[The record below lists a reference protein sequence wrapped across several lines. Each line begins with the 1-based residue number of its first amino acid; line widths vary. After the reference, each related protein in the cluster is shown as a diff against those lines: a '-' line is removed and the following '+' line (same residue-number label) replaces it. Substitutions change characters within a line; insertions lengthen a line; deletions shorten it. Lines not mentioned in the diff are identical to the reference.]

1 MMSTYY
7 MVGLV
12 YDANYRPNQLISPD
26 CGIGGPPLGWPIAQ
40 GRADPMILTVCRR
53 HQ

>member
-7 MVGLV
+7 MVVL
-12 YDANYRPNQLISPD
+12 APKTLYRPNQLISPD
-26 CGIGGPPLGWPIAQ
+26 CRIGGPPLGWPIAQ
-40 GRADPMILTVCRR
+40 GRADPMILTVCCR